1 MNKSNNIEFLIVLI
15 VALIIIYITFS
26 FIEFNFNV
34 GDWTVICRIFAV
46 LSFFGISGF
55 MAKNIYK

>member
-15 VALIIIYITFS
+15 EALIIIYTTFS
-26 FIEFNFNV
+26 FREFNFRV

-46 LSFFGISGF
+46 LSFFGVSGF

>member
-15 VALIIIYITFS
+15 VALIIIYASFS
-26 FIEFNFNV
+26 FIEFNLNV
-34 GDWTVICRIFAV
+34 GDWTVISRIIAV
-46 LSFFGISGF
+46 LSFFVVSGF